1 MHVSLRCGCKPK
13 APDAADRHTTQTA
26 SFGQFACT
34 PVRLPAGRTL
44 QGLDYDLLHLVVAN
58 LGWRAWSGFVIQP
71 FQTSLQETGTP
82 FTYHPFRAAE
92 FVSRGLIVQTCCTGK
107 HHAGAPSE

>member
-1 MHVSLRCGCKPK
+1 LHVSLRCGCKPK

-44 QGLDYDLLHLVVAN
+44 QGLDYDLLHLVVAH
-58 LGWRAWSGFVIQP
+58 LAWRALVGVRHTTLPDEPSGNGHAIYLP
-71 FQTSLQETGTP
+71 SLS
-82 FTYHPFRAAE
+82 
-92 FVSRGLIVQTCCTGK
+92 SRGVC
-107 HHAGAPSE
+107 